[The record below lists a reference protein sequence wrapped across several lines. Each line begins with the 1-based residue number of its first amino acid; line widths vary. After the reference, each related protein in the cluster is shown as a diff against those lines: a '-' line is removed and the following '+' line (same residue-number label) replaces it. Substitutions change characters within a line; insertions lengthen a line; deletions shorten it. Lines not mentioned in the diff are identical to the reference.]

1 MKTQKNVFKL
11 FNPLLI
17 LCVLLVFGIALSGCN
32 DSDSDDD
39 DSSTTETVEPT
50 TWYMDADSD
59 GYGDPH
65 ISIEAATQPDGYVAD
80 NTDCDDSSADI
91 HPGATEISNDGI
103 DQDCDGTDITWEITI
118 FYKDADADGYS
129 DETTEAATVQPDGY
143 YEAEDLIATWGD
155 CDDSNAAVNP
165 GAVEICGDGI
175 DNDCNG
181 STDCNDNACVDDAS
195 CNEDDTDSEI
205 VITYPV
211 VDTGQTSCYDD
222 DGNEITCPEEGED
235 FYGQDAQYEGIQ
247 MSFQDNGD
255 GTVTDNV
262 TGLMWQQVPVDNG
275 YSYDDAVAYCE
286 SLELSGYDD
295 WRIPTTKELFSISNF
310 SKGWPYLDTTY
321 FHIAGNS
328 VSKDEQYW
336 TEKYV
341 GWTVQGKSNAAFGV
355 NHGTGHIKAYPA
367 GASGPMG
374 NYVRAVRGNAYGV
387 NDFENNGD
395 GTVTDHA
402 TGLMWSQADKGEGL
416 LWADALAYAENSEL
430 AGYDDWRLPNVKELQ
445 SIVDYSYSPTA
456 TDPDAVGPAIDPI
469 FDCTPIINEAG
480 NDDYPY
486 FWSSTSARFKAGTDF
501 YYAWYV
507 AFGMAV
513 NPDGQDYHG
522 AGAVRYDTKSLDGPA
537 GEDAARA
544 YNYVRLVRNVS
555 SSSNIAVKRNWYL
568 DADSDGYGDP
578 DTSIQAQDQP
588 DGYVSNN
595 TDCDDTNANVNPGAA
610 EACNDGIDNDCNG
623 STDCVDS
630 ACINETVCGGD
641 GDSGDSDDDGLAYE
655 PFIDSNIFD
664 FAYGDRD
671 AGERTIDSQY
681 ATTAYYNMDETG
693 DGSGNMFGVNFAD
706 GRIKGYGAG
715 QDKTFFVMYVRDNEP
730 NIYGE
735 NNFRD
740 NGDGTIT
747 DLATGLMWMQDDSGY
762 GMEWQDALKYCEDL
776 EYAGHTDWRLPDAKE
791 LQSIVDYT
799 RMPDATDSTTPST
812 AGAAIDT
819 DFFNITSFTNYN
831 GNEDWGFFWSGTTH
845 QSSNGNGG
853 WAVYVAFGRALG
865 NMGDGWVDVHGAG
878 CQRSD
883 PKIDDGTDYSEGHG
897 PQGDA
902 IYVYNYVRPV
912 RYDETV
918 TNPTYLV
925 VDTNQSSYWNNRS
938 EISAPSEGDDFYGQD
953 AQYTA
958 NAPSYTDNGD
968 GTITDNITGLM
979 WQKSPDTNGD
989 GNILADDKY
998 SYDEAVANASA
1009 CNTGGY
1015 TDWRLPTIKELYS
1028 LMQFSGED
1036 ISADTLGDS
1045 DSGMDMPVDD
1055 GGDMGGD
1062 VGAQPELDFEAGAG
1076 YLAGLGV
1083 TITAAELEALFG
1095 TPPPPTTQE
1104 LAQELGITEAQAE
1117 TLMNDY
1123 LGLADIGREMPDA
1136 RPPV

>member
-32 DSDSDDD
+32 DSGSDDD
-39 DSSTTETVEPT
+39 DSSTTETVETT

-59 GYGDPH
+59 GYGDPD

-321 FHIAGNS
+321 FNIAGNS

-501 YYAWYV
+501 YYSWYV

-555 SSSNIAVKRNWYL
+555 SSSTIVIERNWYL

-623 STDCVDS
+623 STDCIDS

-799 RMPDATDSTTPST
+799 RMPDATDNTTPST

-831 GNEDWGFFWSGTTH
+831 GDEDWGFFWSGTTH

-853 WAVYVAFGRALG
+853 WGVYVAFGRALG

-958 NAPSYTDNGD
+958 NAPNYTDNGD

-1028 LMQFSGED
+1028 LIQFSGED
-1036 ISADTLGDS
+1036 VSADTLGDS
-1045 DSGMDMPVDD
+1045 DSGMDKPSDD
-1055 GGDMGGD
+1055 GSDMGGD
-1062 VGAQPELDFEAGAG
+1062 MGAQPELDFEAGAG